1 MKRSLYYLSLLLLI
15 VALAGCG
22 RGNRRPGR
30 GGISILTPTSS
41 GSAYEMLVVIDN
53 DMWERPAGRALFEV
67 LDSDVPGLPQPERS
81 FRIMHT
87 APRNYDAT
95 MKLVRNIIVVDI
107 QNIYTQGKFRLS
119 KDVYAYPQAIVTIQA
134 PDEATF
140 AEFVSA
146 NKQVLINLFNRVEM
160 NRQIDVLR
168 YEHSNL
174 ISTRV
179 KEMFDCDVWVSGEL
193 SSTKQGEDFFW
204 AGTNT
209 ATNDRNYVIYSY
221 PYTDTRTFTKE
232 FFVNKRDS
240 VMKLNIPGAKENSYM
255 STDSLMTNVTAY
267 NLNGEYIFEARGLWR
282 MKGDFMGG
290 PYVSQAR
297 VDQVNQRV
305 IVEEI
310 FVYAPDK
317 AKRNLVKSM
326 EASLY
331 TLQLPN
337 RIDENTEIPLG
348 EDPALENE

>member
-1 MKRSLYYLSLLLLI
+1 MKRYVYYFSMMLMVLLAI
-15 VALAGCG
+15 SAC
-22 RGNRRPGR
+22 NRSNSRPRR
-30 GGISILTPTSS
+30 GGVSILTPTSS
-41 GSAYEMLVVIDN
+41 GSAYELLVVVD
-53 DMWERPAGRALFEV
+53 DDLWERPAGRALFNV

-107 QNIYTQGKFRLS
+107 KNTYTQGKFRYS
-119 KDVYAYPQAIVTIQA
+119 KDVYAYPQAILNIQA
-134 PDEATF
+134 PDEQTF
-140 AEFVSA
+140 EEFVTQ
-146 NKQVLINLFNRVEM
+146 NKQRIIDVFNHAEM

-168 YEHSNL
+168 YEHSDY
-174 ISTRV
+174 ISTLV
-179 KEMFDCDVWVSGEL
+179 KSMFDCDVWVSGEL
-193 SSTKQGEDFFW
+193 RSTKQGEDFFW

-240 VMKLNIPGAKENSYM
+240 VMKENIPGAKENSYM
-255 STDSLMTNVTAY
+255 ATDSLMTNVTAY
-267 NLNGEYIFEARGLWR
+267 NLNGEYVFEARGLWR

-290 PYVSQAR
+290 PFVSQAR
-297 VDQVNQRV
+297 VDQANQRV

-310 FVYAPDK
+310 FVYAPDRT
-317 AKRNLVKSM
+317 KRNLVKGM

-331 TLQLPN
+331 TLRLPN
-337 RIDENTEIPLG
+337 SNTESGEIPIG
-348 EDPALENE
+348 MEDEASN